1 MCFDEH
7 TQFDILYTITIDKD
21 NFMSCSCGYVKQ
33 YLAPCVHIMSV
44 LKEDV
49 CLTADLFHIRW
60 LKHYNYYFASESA
73 ETLATNVHKSLVDLL
88 NLTQDEAFDNHGVYK
103 GSQLGLNSFLSTPQ
117 IIALAPFSM
126 HVDSRIDYKA
136 FENLLV
142 LESRSICVWIYYI
155 RLACTNVIY

>member
-126 HVDSRIDYKA
+126 HVDSRIDYIRH
-136 FENLLV
+136 
-142 LESRSICVWIYYI
+142 SRIYWYWNHVAYVYGYI
-155 RLACTNVIY
+155 IYD